1 MATTIPVSST
11 KIAHNMH
18 SLKRKTRSIG
28 SYRRLRQ
35 FVFSRV
41 ERSVTSVKDVEFLT
55 SMEDVLIFNS
65 GRTYFSTG
73 T

>member
-1 MATTIPVSST
+1 MATIIPVSNT

-28 SYRRLRQ
+28 SYRSLRH
-35 FVFSRV
+35 FVLFRV
-41 ERSVTSVKDVEFLT
+41 ERSGTSVKDVEFIT
-55 SMEDVLIFNS
+55 PMEDDLIFNF